1 MCHCAVRTASIPS
14 CRCFR
19 KTIAM
24 IFVTLRYDFHYLSVV
39 ISMILT
45 AYNLSVFTMV
55 LPCDFYNFFMISVI
69 SYLLKNWLDCRL

>member
-1 MCHCAVRTASIPS
+1 MFRCAVRTASIPS

-24 IFVTLRYDFHYLSVV
+24 IVVTLRYDFHYLSVV

-45 AYNLSVFTMV
+45 AYNLSVFTM
-55 LPCDFYNFFMISVI
+55 LFPAISIIFFMISMI
-69 SYLLKNWLDCRL
+69 SYLLKNWLDCLL